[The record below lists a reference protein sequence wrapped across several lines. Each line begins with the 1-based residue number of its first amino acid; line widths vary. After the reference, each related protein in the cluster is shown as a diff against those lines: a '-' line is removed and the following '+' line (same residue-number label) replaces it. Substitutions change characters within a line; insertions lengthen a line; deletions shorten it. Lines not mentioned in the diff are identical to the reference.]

1 MYKKYLV
8 LSALFIAALFV
19 SPERSSAQFGS
30 GILIGP
36 HFAIGY
42 YGGGLSLG
50 ANIEGAITQ
59 PGTAGPG
66 RIALAG
72 RVDFSSFTG
81 GTLFLFSGLANY
93 HYSVAEDKV
102 DLFAGLGISFFSF
115 SNGYY
120 GASAAFF
127 AMDIGLRY
135 FLSSSFALRGMLGL
149 FNYPYLTFGVDWRL

>member
-1 MYKKYLV
+1 MIKKYLV
-8 LSALFIAALFV
+8 LSSLLIGALFV
-19 SPERSSAQFGS
+19 SPQSSSAQFGS
-30 GILIGP
+30 GICLGP

-50 ANIEGAITQ
+50 GNIEGAITS
-59 PGTAGPG
+59 PGAAGPG

-102 DLFAGLGISFFSF
+102 DLFGGLGISFFSF

-120 GASAAFF
+120 GASAPFF
-127 AMDIGLRY
+127 AMDLGVRY
-135 FLSSSFALRGMLGL
+135 FTSSSFALRGMLGV
-149 FNYPYLTFGVDWRL
+149 FNYPYLTFGVDWVL

>member
-1 MYKKYLV
+1 MYKKYLAF
-8 LSALFIAALFV
+8 LSLLLTLV
-19 SPERSSAQFGS
+19 SISPKNSSAQFGN
-30 GILIGP
+30 GIALGP

-59 PGTAGPG
+59 PGAVGPG

-72 RVDFSSFTG
+72 RVDFSSFVG

-102 DLFAGLGISFFSF
+102 DLFGGLGISFFSF

-120 GASAAFF
+120 GASAPFF
-127 AMDIGLRY
+127 AMDLGVRY
-135 FLSSSFALRGMLGL
+135 FTSSAFALRGMLGV
-149 FNYPYLTFGVDWRL
+149 FNYPYLTFGVDWIL